1 MNVLA
6 IETHELT
13 KQFNRLTAV
22 DHLDLAVRQGEI
34 FGFLGPNGAGKTTT
48 IRMLMDIIRPDSGR
62 IHIFGQ
68 PLAPQTLD
76 RIGYL
81 PEERGLYR
89 KIKTVDC
96 LAYLAVLKGLPR
108 RTARK
113 RALAL
118 LARVDLADC
127 ADKKVETMSRGMQQ
141 KAQFVATL
149 VHDPELLILDEPF
162 QGLDPLNTELLR
174 EMVLELHEQGKAI
187 IFSTHRM
194 NQVEELCDRILLID
208 HGRAVLYGPLQ
219 EIKEQY
225 APHAVQFRGEAIPS
239 DLPGAQRLEQQ
250 EEGIVAYLADGVTP
264 PAFLR
269 QLVESGAAI
278 THYEVVTPPLED
290 IFIEVVERERQ
301 R

>member
-1 MNVLA
+1 MLA

-13 KQFNRLTAV
+13 KQFNGLTAV
-22 DHLDLAVRQGEI
+22 DHLDLAVRRGEI
-34 FGFLGPNGAGKTTT
+34 FGLLGPNGAGKTTT

-89 KIKTVDC
+89 KLKTVDC
-96 LAYLAVLKGLPR
+96 LAYLAVLKGTPR
-108 RTARK
+108 RTARE

-118 LARVDLADC
+118 LERVDLADF

-162 QGLDPLNTELLR
+162 QGLDPLNTELLK
-174 EMVLELHEQGKAI
+174 EMVLELHEQGKTI
-187 IFSTHRM
+187 IFSTHQM
-194 NQVEELCDRILLID
+194 NQVEALCDRILLID

-225 APHAVQFRGEAIPS
+225 APHAVQFRGEAIPA

-278 THYEVVTPPLED
+278 THYEMVTPPLED